1 MRSSYRIPV
10 HYVMLVIHSGPG
22 LPLLI
27 FPASGIQRL
36 LYTCNIIPLLE
47 KMLQDTLSH
56 TDNYN
61 MTPICSLF
69 RKASF
74 ISWEINQASISWVT
88 PISVK
93 AVYQN
98 FDRGST
104 SGVLAILPS
113 WPWPV
118 SDFRTIYSQ
127 NRLLEKN
134 MAGPLPHNNHCSSCV
149 QHFQTVGPTTR
160 RSFCSIK
167 LYFIGIGN

>member
-27 FPASGIQRL
+27 YPASGIQGL

-47 KMLQDTLSH
+47 KMLEDTLSH
-56 TDNYN
+56 TDNYY

-98 FDRGST
+98 FDTGST
-104 SGVLAILPS
+104 SDVLAIYK
-113 WPWPV
+113 
-118 SDFRTIYSQ
+118 IQ
-127 NRLLEKN
+127 NTHR
-134 MAGPLPHNNHCSSCV
+134 NNVNTVLHKCV
-149 QHFQTVGPTTR
+149 EHGKCCYRIVQIRDCH
-160 RSFCSIK
+160 
-167 LYFIGIGN
+167 L